1 MVNRIVIKT
10 SEEMKIMAEGGA
22 KLARVKNSLKKEIK
36 AGVNANDIE
45 SLATELIIKK
55 EGAKPSFRMVP
66 GYNWTTC
73 VNINEGVVHGIPKKE
88 IVFERGDVVSVDV
101 GVFYKGFH
109 TDTSITVG
117 IQVSKEN
124 QKFLDTGEEAL
135 RQAIKA
141 TRTGNRIFD
150 ISQAIEK
157 TLARGGY
164 SPVRA
169 LVGHGVGRE
178 LHEEPQI
185 PCFADELHRSTSPE
199 IMKGMVLAIE
209 VMYSQGSGDVKLEN
223 DGWTISSSD
232 DTITA
237 LFEDTVAIT
246 KEGSKVLT

>member
-1 MVNRIVIKT
+1 
-10 SEEMKIMAEGGA
+10 
-22 KLARVKNSLKKEIK
+22 
-36 AGVNANDIE
+36 
-45 SLATELIIKK
+45 
-55 EGAKPSFRMVP
+55 MVP
-66 GYNWTTC
+66 GYHWTTC

-88 IVFERGDVVSVDV
+88 IVFERGDVVSVDI

-141 TRTGNRIFD
+141 TRKGNRIFN

-157 TLARGGY
+157 TLTRDGY
-164 SPVRA
+164 SPIRA

-185 PCFADELHRSTSPE
+185 PCFADERYEVASAE
-199 IMKGMVLAIE
+199 IIEGMVLAIE